1 MGSVR
6 KASAWLGLV
15 DDGGDEQ
22 YYDEEYS
29 DYSGEPERRD
39 AWVTDPR
46 VRVADERAEREG
58 QRIAT
63 VTPDTFR
70 DARGIGELFRDGVPV
85 IVNLTSMDPADAK
98 RVVDFAAGHW
108 WESGMNLLL
117 PSLAPILMSRERLA
131 AGLRQLVA
139 YLHANGV
146 TAINEPGTLA
156 QIATVIADNEGNISN
171 LRMASSAPDFSVM
184 VIDVEVFDV
193 KHLTRLI
200 AQLRA
205 RPVVSSVT
213 WVNV

>member
-98 RVVDFAAGHW
+98 RVVDFAAG
-108 WESGMNLLL
+108 L
-117 PSLAPILMSRERLA
+117 IF
-131 AGLRQLVA
+131 GLR
-139 YLHANGV
+139 GS
-146 TAINEPGTLA
+146 IDR
-156 QIATVIADNEGNISN
+156 IAT
-171 LRMASSAPDFSVM
+171 R
-184 VIDVEVFDV
+184 VFL
-193 KHLTRLI
+193 LTPTHYTVLSGESERSRDGFFN
-200 AQLRA
+200 Q
-205 RPVVSSVT
+205 
-213 WVNV
+213 N